1 MRLQTVMSFAVA
13 MLAAVTAAQAGAQ
26 PVVVPEPT
34 FDEIPADATMPSIA
48 VFAGGCFWGVQG
60 VYQHVEG
67 VLKAVSGYAGGA
79 AESARYELVGEGGT
93 GHAESVQITYDP
105 TRISYGKLLQISL
118 LRRARPHATKST
130 GA

>member
-1 MRLQTVMSFAVA
+1 MRLQTVMSFAAA
-13 MLAAVTAAQAGAQ
+13 MLAAVAAAQTGAQ

-34 FDEIPADATMPSIA
+34 FDEMPADGTTPSIA

-79 AESARYELVGEGGT
+79 AESAHYDLVGE
-93 GHAESVQITYDP
+93 
-105 TRISYGKLLQISL
+105 
-118 LRRARPHATKST
+118 
-130 GA
+130 